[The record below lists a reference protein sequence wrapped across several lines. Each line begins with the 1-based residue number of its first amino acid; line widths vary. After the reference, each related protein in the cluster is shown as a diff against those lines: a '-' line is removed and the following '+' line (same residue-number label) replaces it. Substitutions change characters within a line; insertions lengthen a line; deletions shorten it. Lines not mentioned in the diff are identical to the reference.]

1 MTFDT
6 TASNSGLR
14 KGAAKLLEEELGR
27 KLLYLAC
34 RHHIYELQIGAV
46 WQELLGEVKGPDN
59 TMFKHLRAQWS
70 SIDKTEPF
78 ILTLDESDPDHQ
90 WLIELR
96 TRTLTDL
103 RAILGREQEYLPRAD
118 YREVAELTMVVL
130 GETPPRAGFQ
140 FSYPGAISQARWMAV
155 NIYTLKMFMFQDQLG
170 YSEEV
175 REKLLRVVMYI
186 SLLYTRMW
194 MSSVRP
200 ADAPSN
206 DLQLYKDLLQYEE
219 HDAEVAAVARA
230 KLSNHKWYLTQEL
243 VPLALFSK
251 HTTDEEKISIVS
263 KIKSHPKPSAFNLG
277 RPKFPMNLSAET
289 SLADLT
295 GPQSHA
301 TLELLGI
308 NIENLLSPPSAWESN
323 ESFVEA
329 KRVVDKLKV
338 SNDVAE
344 RHVKMASDYSS
355 KITADKDQRQ
365 CLFQM
370 VEKHRKAYPGF
381 KKKILCA

>member
-170 YSEEV
+170 YSQEV

-186 SLLYTRMW
+186 SLLYARMW

-243 VPLALFSK
+243 VPLALFSTL
-251 HTTDEEKISIVS
+251 TTDEEKYSIVT
-263 KIKSHPKPSAFNLG
+263 KIKIHPKPSSFNLG
-277 RPKFPMNLSAET
+277 RPQFPTNLS
-289 SLADLT
+289 
-295 GPQSHA
+295 
-301 TLELLGI
+301 
-308 NIENLLSPPSAWESN
+308 
-323 ESFVEA
+323 
-329 KRVVDKLKV
+329 
-338 SNDVAE
+338 
-344 RHVKMASDYSS
+344 
-355 KITADKDQRQ
+355 
-365 CLFQM
+365 
-370 VEKHRKAYPGF
+370 
-381 KKKILCA
+381 